1 MADRRPIRA
10 PASAHDPDS
19 GVGGEPPRAPGA
31 WASASDHRLPEP
43 TRGGRAK
50 AAGLL
55 GFRVPFWLWAI
66 AAVVAFKL
74 VILPGLLQPEH
85 ALVGKPV
92 PTLELP
98 ELAGAPATTKGGGKV
113 RLDQLAGKVV
123 VLDFWAPWCG
133 PCRQEMPV
141 LDGIAKRYAGQGVV
155 VMGVLVDPDREGARD
170 VLAHGKIGY
179 PQLDDEV
186 GAASKAFSIRSLP
199 SLVVVD
205 KKGVVRT
212 YRTGY
217 TSEAELEAAIKSA
230 L

>member
-1 MADRRPIRA
+1 
-10 PASAHDPDS
+10 
-19 GVGGEPPRAPGA
+19 VGAENRKRTAQ
-31 WASASDHRLPEP
+31 
-43 TRGGRAK
+43 
-50 AAGLL
+50 
-55 GFRVPFWLWAI
+55 GFRVPVWLWAI

-92 PTLELP
+92 PAIELP
-98 ELAGAPATTKGGGKV
+98 PLPGAPATVKGAPKV
-113 RLDQLAGKVV
+113 HLDQLAGKVV

-141 LDGIAKRYAGQGVV
+141 LDGIAKRYADKGVV
-155 VMGVLVDPDREGARD
+155 VMGVLVDPDRDGARD
-170 VLAHGKIGY
+170 VLVHGKIGY
-179 PQLDDEV
+179 PQLDDES